1 VVIPTTCRGPGGRVQ
16 LLRRMAAN
24 TASGGAYQDRRTA
37 LLRWNDNVPL
47 EGVAEMDVL
56 DEGRRP
62 RRRALPLPDGQAPAA
77 GPAARITLIGGFT
90 LRSGSW
96 RPGPGGAELPPGVQR
111 LVVRL
116 CLSGRPARTAVAGD
130 LWPEVPEE
138 QAHASLRSALWRL
151 RKTVPGLVET
161 VGGTLAL
168 SPEVRVDVQE
178 LQDWAERVT
187 DPRSGPEEVA
197 VPDAGLHGELLP
209 GWYDDWV
216 LLERERLR
224 QLRLHAL
231 ETLAARLADAGRFG
245 AALQAA
251 YLAVRADPLRESAH
265 RTLVRVHLA
274 EGNLVEAHRAYEFF
288 RRLLHDELGVLPS
301 EQMDRLVPHDGRPGP
316 ACRCACVA
324 SVPHPRPHAHPLR
337 SVPAPG
343 RPAPRSV
350 TPGRGTTPVVVP
362 APRPAAQP
370 AG

>member
-1 VVIPTTCRGPGGRVQ
+1 
-16 LLRRMAAN
+16 
-24 TASGGAYQDRRTA
+24 
-37 LLRWNDNVPL
+37 
-47 EGVAEMDVL
+47 MDVV
-56 DEGRRP
+56 DERQRP
-62 RRRALPLPDGQAPAA
+62 RRRALPVPDEQAPAA
-77 GPAARITLIGGFT
+77 GSATRITLIDGFS
-90 LRSGSW
+90 LRSA
-96 RPGPGGAELPPGVQR
+96 PGTGGAGEELPPGVQR

-151 RKTVPGLVET
+151 RKTAPGLVET

-168 SPEVRVDVQE
+168 SPGVRVDVQD

-187 DPRSGPEEVA
+187 GPRPDLEQVA
-197 VPDAGLHGELLP
+197 LPDARLLGELLP

-251 YLAVRADPLRESAH
+251 HLAVRADPLRESAH

-301 EQMDRLVPHDGRPGP
+301 ERMNRLVPHDGRPGP
-316 ACRCACVA
+316 TCRCAAAVP
-324 SVPHPRPHAHPLR
+324 VPHPRPHGHPLR
-337 SVPAPG
+337 SVPGPG
-343 RPAPRSV
+343 RPAARPAA
-350 TPGRGTTPVVVP
+350 PVVVP
-362 APRPAAQP
+362 APRPAS
-370 AG
+370 